1 MPARRDAPWLAVP
14 LGVPLQVVVVLA
26 ELPALRR
33 ALVVHP
39 FRVLARVLGRTRRRS
54 PSASKHLPKKP
65 SRKRHA
71 DA

>member
-14 LGVPLQVVVVLA
+14 LGVPLQVVVLA

-39 FRVLARVLGRTRRRS
+39 FRVPGRTRRRS
-54 PSASKHLPKKP
+54 SSAS
-65 SRKRHA
+65 RH
-71 DA
+71 